1 MPLSYIMKIYINN
14 YKNHWISPYT
24 ILDYIFFWT
33 DWSKCSRD
41 DSIQSA
47 LDDLEGTK
55 KYIEHPEWVDKWADR
70 LEPISKS
77 IQWVWDKIDRKIDYV
92 KIDRWDT
99 WSMDS
104 TLAKIVLPMLKQ
116 LQATKHGAPYVDD
129 EDVPDEL
136 KSTSAPPKKNEHDT
150 DDNHFKRWDYV
161 INEMIYAFEHKVD
174 DSWQEEY
181 SSGTFDTIWVPVDKD
196 GKEVTKGE
204 HKFYQMKNGPN
215 HTYKCDYDGIQKVE
229 DRMKNGFRLFGKYYQ
244 GLWD

>member
-1 MPLSYIMKIYINN
+1 MKVYINN
-14 YKNHWISPYT
+14 YKDHWISPYT

-41 DSIQSA
+41 RSVQAA

-55 KYIEHPEWVDKWADR
+55 KYIEHPEWVEKWSDR
-70 LEPISKS
+70 LTPVSQA

-104 TLAKIVLPMLKQ
+104 TLSHIILPMLKQ
-116 LQATKHGAPYVDD
+116 LQSEKHGAPFVDD

-136 KSTSAPPKKNEHDT
+136 KSTSAPPKENEYDT
-150 DDNHFKRWDYV
+150 DANHFKRWDYV
-161 INEMIYAFEHKVD
+161 LNEMIFAFEHKVD
-174 DSWQEEY
+174 DSWEDAY
-181 SSGTFDTIWVPVDKD
+181 RSGDIDTIWVPVDKD
-196 GKEVTKGE
+196 GKEVAKGE
-204 HKFYQMKNGPN
+204 HKFYQMKDGPN
-215 HTYKCDYDGIQKVE
+215 HTYKCDYDGMQVVH
-229 DRMKNGFRLFGKYYQ
+229 DRMKNGFRLFGKYYE

>member
-1 MPLSYIMKIYINN
+1 MKIYINN

-41 DSIQSA
+41 NSIQSA
-47 LDDLEGTK
+47 LDDLDGNK
-55 KYIEHPEWVDKWADR
+55 KYVEHPVWVDKWADR
-70 LEPISKS
+70 LEPISKA

-116 LQATKHGAPYVDD
+116 LQASNHGAPYVDD

-136 KSTSAPPKKNEHDT
+136 KSVSAPQKKNEHDV
-150 DDNHFKRWDYV
+150 DDHHFKRWDYV
-161 INEMIYAFEHKVD
+161 INEMIFAFEHKVD
-174 DSWQEEY
+174 DSWQDKFC
-181 SSGTFDTIWVPVDKD
+181 SGNFDTIWVPVDKD
-196 GKEVTKGE
+196 GNEVPKGE

-215 HTYKCDYDGIQKVE
+215 HTYQCDYDGMKVVE
-229 DRMKNGFRLFGKYYQ
+229 ERIRNGFRLFGKYYQ